1 MKRRLLLAFAL
12 AAISFGVNAQ
22 TASTTTTLG
31 STGMTA
37 KIETSTTLVTLTL
50 TGPSNRWLAIG
61 FGGSQMSSATD
72 MFIWNVTANRD
83 YTPSGGQSA
92 PSPDASQSW
101 TVTSDNVSGTTR
113 TVIATRA
120 LVSSGD
126 YTFTNTATNI
136 PVIFALG
143 SSTTISSHTSRGST
157 TISRTLANDEFSLE
171 KSSIF
176 PNPSNG
182 TFTIATTTTL
192 TNVAVYTLTG
202 SFVKNIEIKDA
213 EINEVFVDE
222 LSSGIYLLELSNE
235 TEKVWK
241 KVVVE

>member
-1 MKRRLLLAFAL
+1 MKRRLLLTFAL
-12 AAISFGVNAQ
+12 AAISLGVNAQ

-37 KIETSTTLVTLTL
+37 KIETSATQVTLTL

-72 MFIWNVTANRD
+72 MFIWNATANRD
-83 YTPSGGQSA
+83 YTPSGGYSA
-92 PSPDASQSW
+92 PSPDAAQSW

-126 YTFTNTATNI
+126 FTFTNTATSI

-143 SSTTISSHTSRGST
+143 SSSTISNHSNRGAT
-157 TISRTLANDEFSLE
+157 TISRTLANDEFTLE

-182 TFTIATTTTL
+182 AFTIATTTSL

-213 EINEVFVDE
+213 EINEVSVDG